1 MKKILTVIFISL
13 LFSSNAFA
21 QTILQALKEA
31 YNSNVELNAERENL
45 IVSEQDLKII
55 RSEYLPSATITTSKS
70 KEDTNKLTNQSGGDA
85 SINDVD
91 PLSTSIKLEQTLI
104 DFGRGADYQKK
115 QVGID
120 LARVKLL
127 KKEQDI
133 LYKAIE
139 AYSGLVAAKE
149 KEEINRKNVELKIS
163 QLETDRIRLER
174 AEVKLSDVAQSE
186 SSLAGAEAQYIQS
199 KNEVVISKLN
209 YENVIGNVNES
220 NLQKSTQA
228 IVNVPTSLESAI
240 DLSKKNNQDV
250 KIAELELEQAEK
262 DITIAKSDLAP
273 TASLSLERSY
283 TEDLSATYDER
294 EKDVLKATVS
304 WPFYSGGKKYATI
317 DKSQSIKVRQRL
329 LLDNAIKNN
338 LTGVTSAWV
347 NLQSSESFL
356 NSVRAQVIAAEIA
369 NEGITAEYQSG
380 AGSRSTLDVIQ
391 SNTLLLNAQISLA
404 NSERNYLLAQY
415 NLLKSA
421 GLLTS
426 SYLNLK

>member
-1 MKKILTVIFISL
+1 MKKILIVIFLSL
-13 LFSSNAFA
+13 ILTANASA

-31 YNSNVELNAERENL
+31 FVSNVELNAERENL

-85 SINDVD
+85 SVNDVD
-91 PLSTSIKLEQTLI
+91 PLSTSIKLEQTLV
-104 DFGRGADYQKK
+104 DFGRSADFKK
-115 QVGID
+115 KKIGID
-120 LARVKLL
+120 LATVKLL

-174 AEVKLSDVAQSE
+174 GEIKLSDVAQSE

-199 KNEVVISKLN
+199 QNEVVISKLN

-220 NLQKSTQA
+220 NLQKSLKA
-228 IVNVPTSLESAI
+228 IANVPTSLESAI
-240 DLSKKNNQDV
+240 NLSKKNNQDV

-283 TEDLSATYDER
+283 TEDLSTTYDER

-317 DKSQSIKVRQRL
+317 DKNQSIKVRQRL
-329 LLDNAIKNN
+329 ILDNAIKNN

-356 NSVRAQVIAAEIA
+356 NSVRAQVKAAEIA
-369 NEGITAEYQSG
+369 NEGITAEYLSG

-391 SNTLLLNAQISLA
+391 SNSLLLNAQISLA

-415 NLLKSA
+415 NLLKSI